1 VVPPRWR
8 LILGRGAP
16 AVPRIAATPG
26 ALNMAVDHALL
37 ESVQAGG
44 PPVLRLYTWEPACLS
59 LGRNQHA
66 RGLYDPGRLAQAGVD
81 VVRRPT
87 GGLAVLHDRELTYC
101 VLAPAPLLGGARA
114 AYRLINAAL
123 VDGLRRIGVPAGVAL
138 TGAAPNPRRDAAD
151 PCFQAPA
158 GGEVVVA
165 GRKLIG
171 SAQRCERRTILQH
184 GSILLGGSQAAVLAL
199 LQHPGHGAD
208 DAGRSV
214 TMAELLGREPAAAE
228 VAPAI
233 AAGFER
239 RCGIRLAPDSLT
251 DEEDIRAKALQDVY
265 GAPHWTWRH

>member
-1 VVPPRWR
+1 
-8 LILGRGAP
+8 
-16 AVPRIAATPG
+16 
-26 ALNMAVDHALL
+26 MAIDQALL
-37 ESVQAGG
+37 ESVQAGAR
-44 PPVLRLYTWEPACLS
+44 PVLRLYTWEPACLS

-66 RGLYDPGRLAQAGVD
+66 RGLYDPDRLAEAAVD

-101 VLAPAPLLGGARA
+101 VLAPADLLGGARA
-114 AYRLINAAL
+114 SYRLINEAL
-123 VDGLRRIGVPAGVAL
+123 VDGLRGMCVQAEVAL
-138 TGAAPNPRRDAAD
+138 SGAALDPRRNAAD

-165 GRKLIG
+165 GRKLVG

-184 GSILLGGSQAAVLAL
+184 GSILLGGSQAAVLGL
-199 LQHPGHGAD
+199 LQRPGQGAP
-208 DAGRSV
+208 AESRAV
-214 TMAELLGREPAAAE
+214 TMAELLGREPAAAD
-228 VAPAI
+228 VAAAV

-251 DEEDIRAKALQDVY
+251 DEEDVRAQALQDVY